1 MGAKLFSLVLVLQ
14 ILNKSWGII
23 PGCNYADTVDIS
35 HVPLT
40 NGSYNYH
47 GLQIPVHLTGIYDF
61 EQLVGGNERR
71 VKRHLRAC
79 VCKLRPCI
87 RVCCPRNQISEN
99 GECSDKVK
107 KELAEFQ
114 PYVNIFPKEETM
126 EKRIS
131 ITNIALQSDRF
142 GFCDEF
148 FDLSDD
154 ELIMFEDGNFGIQSQ
169 NFTMNKESFCL
180 YVNQFSSDL
189 SKRVLVVRHKCHE
202 YENWQEAI
210 LEITIVVIS
219 LVCNILTIA
228 VYLINRNRNM
238 NFVCYV
244 ICVTMHHL
252 MWILTKYANLLNETC
267 TIAGYTRYFFAVGA
281 ILWLFVVSHRTRKGL
296 MSMSLNDPRYRF
308 RAYSVYVWGSTTFL
322 TAAIILTDRIWGND
336 LSTLKWTPSVGF
348 AQCWLYRNSF
358 GMLIF
363 FIGPILVLCNING
376 VMLILTI
383 IHMLKT
389 ERKVKKSIRIKLSSA
404 SQTYLNF
411 LRIGVMMGVTWIL
424 DLVPYFFRDNALLQK
439 ILWVAYYYHLSLGI
453 VIFVLFV
460 LKRGTLRIL
469 MKRLRC
475 TKISSIID
483 V

>member
-1 MGAKLFSLVLVLQ
+1 
-14 ILNKSWGII
+14 
-23 PGCNYADTVDIS
+23 CNYADTVDIS

-61 EQLVGGNERR
+61 EHLVGGNERR

-79 VCKLRPCI
+79 VCKLRPCM

-99 GECSDKVK
+99 GEC
-107 KELAEFQ
+107 
-114 PYVNIFPKEETM
+114 
-126 EKRIS
+126 
-131 ITNIALQSDRF
+131 
-142 GFCDEF
+142 
-148 FDLSDD
+148 
-154 ELIMFEDGNFGIQSQ
+154 
-169 NFTMNKESFCL
+169 
-180 YVNQFSSDL
+180 
-189 SKRVLVVRHKCHE
+189 
-202 YENWQEAI
+202 
-210 LEITIVVIS
+210 IVVIS

-238 NFVCYV
+238 NFICYV

-267 TIAGYTRYFFAVGA
+267 TIAVGS

-296 MSMSLNDPRYRF
+296 TSMSLNDPRYRF

-322 TAAIILTDRIWGND
+322 TAVVILTDRIWGND

-348 AQCWLYRNSF
+348 AQCWLYRNSS

-376 VMLILTI
+376 VILILTI
-383 IHMLKT
+383 INMWKT
-389 ERKVKKSIRIKLSSA
+389 ERKVKKSIRVKLSSA
-404 SQTYLNF
+404 SQTYLHF

-424 DLVPYFFRDNALLQK
+424 DIVPYFFRGNALLQQV
-439 ILWVAYYYHLSLGI
+439 LWIAYYYHLSLGI

-460 LKRGTLRIL
+460 LKRRTLRIL
-469 MKRLRC
+469 MKRLRV
-475 TKISSIID
+475 TRISPLID